1 MTEKKSLASLNIK
14 KEDIGIR
21 LDKILLKKFNSLS
34 FIKIQKLIRIGF
46 FKVNNR
52 KVKSNYKVN
61 EADKIVYSNNSINE
75 NKFKKDIS
83 SILIKYKKQI
93 ADIKKNIIFEDNFLL
108 VINKPYGIPVQG
120 GNNVNFN
127 IDLILPILCE
137 NNSSIRLV
145 HRIDKNT
152 SGILLLAKT
161 KEVAQNITMLFKENK
176 IKKKYLAIV
185 EGKLTKRIGK
195 ITLPVT
201 KKKIAGM
208 EKMVIDPYSKEKA
221 ETSYKVIDYKK
232 GLSLLEVYPK
242 TGRKHQIRVHLQ
254 SINHPILGDYK
265 YNNTNDDNKEVSNE
279 KMHLHAKEIQFVLN
293 NNKYFFKASLPNFFK
308 ETIKKINI
316 ENTTY
321 E

>member
-1 MTEKKSLASLNIK
+1 MTEKKSLASLSIK

-61 EADKIVYSNNSINE
+61 EADKIVYSNNSITE

-93 ADIKKNIIFEDNFLL
+93 ADIKKNVIFEDNFLL

-120 GNNVNFN
+120 GNNVSFN

-185 EGKLTKRIGK
+185 EGKLTKIIGK
-195 ITLPVT
+195 ITLPVI

-265 YNNTNDDNKEVSNE
+265 YNSTNNDNKEVSNE

-293 NNKYFFKASLPNFFK
+293 NKKYFFKASLPNFFK

>member
-1 MTEKKSLASLNIK
+1 MIEKKSLASVIIK
-14 KEDIGIR
+14 KEDTGIR

-61 EADKIVYSNNSINE
+61 VADKIEYSNNSINE

-83 SILIKYKKQI
+83 SVLIKYKKQI

-176 IKKKYLAIV
+176 IKKKYLSV
-185 EGKLTKRIGK
+185 VKGKLKKRIGK

-265 YNNTNDDNKEVSNE
+265 YNSTNNDNKDVSNE

-316 ENTTY
+316 ENATY

>member
-1 MTEKKSLASLNIK
+1 MIEKKSLASLNIK

-61 EADKIVYSNNSINE
+61 VADKIVYSNNSINE

-152 SGILLLAKT
+152 SGILLLAKS

-176 IKKKYLAIV
+176 IKKKYLTIV
-185 EGKLTKRIGK
+185 EGKLTKKNRK
-195 ITLPVT
+195 NYFTCN
-201 KKKIAGM
+201 
-208 EKMVIDPYSKEKA
+208 KEKN
-221 ETSYKVIDYKK
+221 SRYGKNGYR
-232 GLSLLEVYPK
+232 P
-242 TGRKHQIRVHLQ
+242 LQ
-254 SINHPILGDYK
+254 QGKSRN
-265 YNNTNDDNKEVSNE
+265 
-279 KMHLHAKEIQFVLN
+279 
-293 NNKYFFKASLPNFFK
+293 
-308 ETIKKINI
+308 
-316 ENTTY
+316 
-321 E
+321 

>member
-61 EADKIVYSNNSINE
+61 EADKIVYSNNSITE

-93 ADIKKNIIFEDNFLL
+93 ADIKKNVIFEDNFLL

-185 EGKLTKRIGK
+185 EGKLTKIIGK
-195 ITLPVT
+195 ISLPVT

-265 YNNTNDDNKEVSNE
+265 YKNTNDDNQEVSNE
-279 KMHLHAKEIQFVLN
+279 KMHLHAKEIQFKLN

-316 ENTTY
+316 ENATY

>member
-1 MTEKKSLASLNIK
+1 MTEKKSFACLNIK

-21 LDKILLKKFNSLS
+21 LDKVLLKKFNSLS

-61 EADKIVYSNNSINE
+61 EADKIVYSNNSITE

-83 SILIKYKKQI
+83 SIIIKYKKEI
-93 ADIKKNIIFEDNFLL
+93 ADIKKNVIFEDNFLL

-127 IDLILPILCE
+127 IDLILPILCK

-185 EGKLTKRIGK
+185 EGKLTKIIGK

-201 KKKIAGM
+201 KKKTAGM
-208 EKMVIDPYSKEKA
+208 EKMVIDPYSKVKA

-254 SINHPILGDYK
+254 SINHPILGDNK
-265 YNNTNDDNKEVSNE
+265 YNKTNDDNKKISSER
-279 KMHLHAKEIQFVLN
+279 MHLHAKEIQFVLK
-293 NNKYFFKASLPNFFK
+293 NNKYFFKAPLPNFFK
-308 ETIKKINI
+308 QTIKKNNI

>member
-1 MTEKKSLASLNIK
+1 MIEKKSLAFLDIK
-14 KEDIGIR
+14 QEDIGIR
-21 LDKILLKKFNSLS
+21 LDKILLKKFKSLS
-34 FIKIQKLIRIGF
+34 FIKVQKLIRVGF

-52 KVKSNYKVN
+52 KVKADYKVN
-61 EADKIVYSNNSINE
+61 VSDKIQYSKYAINE
-75 NKFKKDIS
+75 NKSKKDIS
-83 SILIKYKKQI
+83 KILIKYEKQI
-93 ADIKKNIIFEDNFLL
+93 ADIKKNIIFEDDFLL
-108 VINKPYGIPVQG
+108 VINKPHGIPVQG
-120 GNNVNFN
+120 GSNVNFN

-152 SGILLLAKT
+152 SGILLLAKS

-176 IKKKYLAIV
+176 IKKKYLTVV
-185 EGKLTKRIGK
+185 EGKLNKRIGK

-201 KKKIAGM
+201 KKKISGI
-208 EKMVIDPYSKEKA
+208 EKMVVDPYSKEKA

-242 TGRKHQIRVHLQ
+242 TGRKHQIRAHLQ
-254 SINHPILGDYK
+254 SINHPILGDNK
-265 YNNTNDDNKEVSNE
+265 YNKANNDNQKVLSDQ
-279 KMHLHAKEIQFVLN
+279 MHLHAKEIQFVLN
-293 NNKYFFKASLPNFFK
+293 DNKYFFKASLPNFFK

-316 ENTTY
+316 QNKIY

>member
-1 MTEKKSLASLNIK
+1 MTEKKSLASLHIK
-14 KEDIGIR
+14 KEDTGIR

-61 EADKIVYSNNSINE
+61 EADKIVYSNNSITE
-75 NKFKKDIS
+75 NKFKKDLS

-93 ADIKKNIIFEDNFLL
+93 ADIKKNVIFEDNFLL

-120 GNNVNFN
+120 GNNVSFN

-185 EGKLTKRIGK
+185 EGKLKKIIGK

-242 TGRKHQIRVHLQ
+242 TGRKHQIRVHLR

-265 YNNTNDDNKEVSNE
+265 YNSTNNDNKEVSNE

-293 NNKYFFKASLPNFFK
+293 KNKYFFKASLPNFFK
-308 ETIKKINI
+308 QTIKKNNI
-316 ENTTY
+316 ENTNY

>member
-1 MTEKKSLASLNIK
+1 MTAKKSLASLNIK

-61 EADKIVYSNNSINE
+61 VADKIEYSNNSINE
-75 NKFKKDIS
+75 NKFRKDIS
-83 SILIKYKKQI
+83 SILVKYKKQI
-93 ADIKKNIIFEDNFLL
+93 VDIKKNIIFEDNFLL

-127 IDLILPILCE
+127 IDLILPILCK

-195 ITLPVT
+195 ITLPVK

-265 YNNTNDDNKEVSNE
+265 YKNTNDDNQEVSNE
-279 KMHLHAKEIQFVLN
+279 KMHLHAKEIQFELN
-293 NNKYFFKASLPNFFK
+293 NNKYFLKASLPNFFK

>member
-1 MTEKKSLASLNIK
+1 MTSKKSLACLNIK

-61 EADKIVYSNNSINE
+61 VADKIEYSNNSINE
-75 NKFKKDIS
+75 NKFRKDLS

-93 ADIKKNIIFEDNFLL
+93 INIKKNIIFEDNFLL

-127 IDLILPILCE
+127 IDLILPILCK

-152 SGILLLAKT
+152 SGVLLLAKT

-195 ITLPVT
+195 ITLPVK

-208 EKMVIDPYSKEKA
+208 EKMVIDPYSKDKA
-221 ETSYKVIDYKK
+221 ETSYKVIDYNK

-265 YNNTNDDNKEVSNE
+265 YKNTNDDNQEVSNE
-279 KMHLHAKEIQFVLN
+279 KMHLHAKEIQFELN

-316 ENTTY
+316 ENATY